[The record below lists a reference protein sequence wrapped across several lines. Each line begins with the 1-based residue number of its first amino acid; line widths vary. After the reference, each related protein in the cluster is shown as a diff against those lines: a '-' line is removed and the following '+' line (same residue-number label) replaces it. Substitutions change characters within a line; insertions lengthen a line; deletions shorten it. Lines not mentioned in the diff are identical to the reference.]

1 MEENRA
7 TNWILGLYV
16 FCWLTAWLVF
26 ECLIGKRCFILKSY
40 IHLRFSLPVW
50 NCERIREAAAFL
62 RDIGAK
68 DSYFVANNLDYLK
81 AFGILYIR
89 A

>member
-1 MEENRA
+1 ME
-7 TNWILGLYV
+7 L
-16 FCWLTAWLVF
+16 
-26 ECLIGKRCFILKSY
+26 
-40 IHLRFSLPVW
+40 
-50 NCERIREAAAFL
+50 REASRSSGFL